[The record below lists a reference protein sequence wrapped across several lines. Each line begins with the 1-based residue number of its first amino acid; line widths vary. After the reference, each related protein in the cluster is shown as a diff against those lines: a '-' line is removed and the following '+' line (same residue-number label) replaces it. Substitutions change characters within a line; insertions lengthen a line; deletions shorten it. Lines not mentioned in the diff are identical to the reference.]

1 MKDLII
7 LRTACNGLV
16 SPSQIKSL
24 RAVDE
29 RDIRIIGTDANELG
43 AGAELVDDFFVVPM
57 AGEPEFVDQIMTICE
72 ENNVDAVIP
81 ASDEEVLR
89 LSSEKEKFE
98 KIGTKLVANDQTVV
112 DKAGDKG
119 KFLQFL
125 SDKNLPCA
133 EFRLPSTITEFRSAV
148 HELGYPEHPVVM
160 KPRLARGNRGMRIIQ
175 SDINKGDLLLNKKSG
190 HPYATLDDIVEALNS
205 PELDSFPE
213 IVAMEFLPGEEYSV
227 DILAENGTPVITV
240 PKKRVETAPG
250 LSVIGEVDLNETII
264 EQVKNISNEFGFD
277 YNINIQ
283 LRESRNGHFYPY
295 EINPRIAASID
306 AARRAGANLLY
317 FGIKLA
323 LEENVPDVDI
333 TDGLQMIRYYEE
345 YYSISGD
352 S

>member
-1 MKDLII
+1 
-7 LRTACNGLV
+7 
-16 SPSQIKSL
+16 
-24 RAVDE
+24 
-29 RDIRIIGTDANELG
+29 
-43 AGAELVDDFFVVPM
+43 
-57 AGEPEFVDQIMTICE
+57 
-72 ENNVDAVIP
+72 
-81 ASDEEVLR
+81 
-89 LSSEKEKFE
+89 
-98 KIGTKLVANDQTVV
+98 
-112 DKAGDKG
+112 
-119 KFLQFL
+119 
-125 SDKNLPCA
+125 
-133 EFRLPSTITEFRSAV
+133 
-148 HELGYPEHPVVM
+148 
-160 KPRLARGNRGMRIIQ
+160 
-175 SDINKGDLLLNKKSG
+175 
-190 HPYATLDDIVEALNS
+190 VEALNS

-283 LRESRNGHFYPY
+283 LRESRNGDFYPY